1 MLRLSR
7 GFGKR
12 EKFAAVH
19 RDKTVAQA
27 RFDRNGFSV
36 PAAQVPSY
44 AGKFPGQPKDP
55 VSLSSSVLRFVLQKK
70 HSVVACNKRKASAQ
84 GSKATKQS
92 IYPRVERWIAS
103 LRSQ

>member
-19 RDKTVAQA
+19 RDKNVAQA
-27 RFDRNGFSV
+27 RFDRNGFSF

-44 AGKFPGQPKDP
+44 AENSLANPKTRCRCR
-55 VSLSSSVLRFVLQKK
+55 SSALRFVLQKE

-84 GSKATKQS
+84 GSKARSNPS
-92 IYPRVERWIAS
+92 IPVQGKWIAS